1 MGVNKA
7 QKGIQTSLPI
17 TGNSARVKS
26 LGKQKH
32 RSNDQ
37 ETHLDIGSG
46 QTPGFVLNRAGFII
60 CSPITYRRLAMI
72 KYSGRQQAVSTTVF
86 LQTLAFRTLLPS
98 YKVFSIQK
106 SFGLCKLRLSLLY

>member
-98 YKVFSIQK
+98 YKVFRIQK